1 MKKKEIDKR
10 GIFEVRKIGKN
21 SFFLLMSRVL
31 GISVTLGI
39 IVIVARY
46 LGVESFGFY
55 ALVVAISMAIRPL
68 TDFGFDRIIC
78 REISKKK
85 YIADRYLGT
94 TIATK
99 VVFSIVLLTVAGLM
113 VILFSSWNH
122 DIKLAVII
130 AITTE
135 FAMSMGQ
142 TYLSVIRAF
151 ERMEFEF
158 IATIIHRL
166 TTFVFVVIVVLYDL
180 GFTAIFYARFLSSIV
195 YLLICAI
202 LLYGKFVRP
211 RFHFNLPLT
220 KYIIRE
226 SFPLAISS
234 LLITLIFKVD
244 VFLLKWFG
252 NETDIALFEAP
263 HRLITQMQI
272 FAVSISSA
280 LFPVMS
286 RNANGPLNELLYQY
300 YRKAYKFLLITGAFA
315 STFFYIGGKP
325 LITMIFGSDFAHAS
339 ISLKILSPTVCF
351 LFLSSLQSLF
361 IIAIGRQFLNTICI
375 ATALM
380 INIVL
385 DVLLIPDYSY
395 IGASIATLI
404 SYFIIVAMNSYF
416 INTQGVKTNILGIVT
431 KTAIAVLITSSAIFM
446 SFPNNIITLILRL
459 CIGLLLYLLSM
470 HLLRVL
476 SQEEISIIKNV
487 FYKNRQDISPEN
499 KEMAEF

>member
-1 MKKKEIDKR
+1 MKKKEMDKR
-10 GIFEVRKIGKN
+10 GISEVRTVGKN

-78 REISKKK
+78 REISKRKSV
-85 YIADRYLGT
+85 ADTYLGT

-99 VVFSIVLLTVAGLM
+99 VAFSIVLLAVAGLL
-113 VILFSSWNH
+113 VIRFSSWNH
-122 DIKLAVII
+122 DINMAIII

-135 FAMSMGQ
+135 SAMSMGQ

-158 IATIIHRL
+158 IATTIHRL
-166 TTFVFVVIVVLYDL
+166 STLVLVLIVVLYDL
-180 GFTAIFYARFLSSIV
+180 GFTAIFFARFLSSIV

-220 KYIIRE
+220 KFIIRE

-252 NETDIALFEAP
+252 NETDVALFEAP

-272 FAVSISSA
+272 FALSISSA

-286 RNANGPLNELLYQY
+286 RNADGALNGLLHQY

-315 STFFYIGGKP
+315 ATFFYIGGKP
-325 LITMIFGSDFAHAS
+325 LITMIFGDGFAEAS
-339 ISLKILSPTVCF
+339 ISLKILSPTICF

-361 IIAIGRQFLNTICI
+361 IIAIGRQVLNTICI
-375 ATALM
+375 ASALM

-385 DVLLIPDYSY
+385 DVLLIPGYSY
-395 IGASIATLI
+395 VGASIATLI
-404 SYFIIVAMNSYF
+404 SYFVIVAMNSYF
-416 INTQGVKTNILGIVT
+416 INAHGVKTDLMGTVT
-431 KTAIAVLITSSAIFM
+431 KTAIAVLIMSSVIFIN
-446 SFPNNIITLILRL
+446 FPNNIIITLISRF
-459 CIGLLLYLLSM
+459 CIGLLLYIFSM
-470 HLLRVL
+470 HLLRLL
-476 SQEEISIIKNV
+476 SQEEIRVIKNII
-487 FYKNRQDISPEN
+487 YKKDNTSPL
-499 KEMAEF
+499 KR

>member
-1 MKKKEIDKR
+1 MARDMKKKEMDKR
-10 GIFEVRKIGKN
+10 GISEVRRIGKN
-21 SFFLLMSRVL
+21 SFFLLMSRAF

-39 IVIVARY
+39 IVVVARY

-85 YIADRYLGT
+85 SGADIYLGT
-94 TIATK
+94 TIITK
-99 VVFSIVLLTVAGLM
+99 IVFSIVLFSISGLL
-113 VILFSSWNH
+113 VSRFSTWNQ
-122 DIKLAVII
+122 DINLAIII

-135 FAMSMGQ
+135 LAMSMGQ

-158 IATIIHRL
+158 IAITIHRL
-166 TTFVFVVIVVLYDL
+166 STLVLVLMVVLYDL
-180 GFTAIFYARFLSSIV
+180 GFTAIFYARFLSSIA
-195 YLLICAI
+195 YLFISAI

-211 RFHFNLPLT
+211 KFHFNFTLT

-272 FAVSISSA
+272 FAISISSA
-280 LFPVMS
+280 LFPVLS
-286 RNANGPLNELLYQY
+286 RNAKGALNGLLHQY
-300 YRKAYKFLLITGAFA
+300 YRNAYKFLLITGAFVA
-315 STFFYIGGKP
+315 TFFYIGERP
-325 LITMIFGSDFAHAS
+325 LITAIFGSGFAEAA
-339 ISLKILSPTVCF
+339 ISLKILSPTICF

-361 IIAIGRQFLNTICI
+361 IIAIGRQILNTISI

-380 INIVL
+380 INILL
-385 DVLLIPDYSY
+385 DILLIPDYSY
-395 IGASIATLI
+395 VGASVATLI
-404 SYFIIVAMNSYF
+404 SYFIIIAINSYF
-416 INTQGVKTNILGIVT
+416 INAQGVKIHLFSIFT
-431 KTAIAVLITSSAIFM
+431 KTAIAVFIMSSAIFIN
-446 SFPNNIITLILRL
+446 FPNNIITLISRL
-459 CIGLLLYLLSM
+459 CIGLLLYIFSM

-476 SQEEISIIKNV
+476 SQEEISVIKNII
-487 FYKNRQDISPEN
+487 YKKSNTPTLKR
-499 KEMAEF
+499 